1 MLELSLLAESAS
13 SASVPGWYPFPL
25 VSRIDCSERMRF
37 WRIFF
42 VQGKPE

>member
-25 VSRIDCSERMRF
+25 VSVSAGI
-37 WRIFF
+37 
-42 VQGKPE
+42 